1 MCKNP
6 GCVERKKRGGHATVK
21 LENSNGN
28 GDENLPYVISDV
40 NNNEIIKNNRNV
52 FSNSVNIFNVSN
64 C

>member
-1 MCKNP
+1 LCRKEE
-6 GCVERKKRGGHATVK
+6 ERGNTTVK

-52 FSNSVNIFNVSN
+52 FSNSVNIFNVST

>member
-6 GCVERKKRGGHATVK
+6 GCVEWKKRGGNTTVK
-21 LENSNGN
+21 LENSNRN

-52 FSNSVNIFNVSN
+52 FSNSVNIFNVST